1 MSGEFLCG
9 SNCFAKPAIYHRFK
23 MKNALL
29 GAGNLRVERL
39 LSCGKL
45 HAGEGHKFV
54 RGFIVEHKAPRGAC
68 SA

>member
-1 MSGEFLCG
+1 MPGEFLCG
-9 SNCFAKPAIYHRFK
+9 SNRFAKPAIYHRFK

-54 RGFIVEHKAPRGAC
+54 RGFIVEHKAPRGA
-68 SA
+68 SAA